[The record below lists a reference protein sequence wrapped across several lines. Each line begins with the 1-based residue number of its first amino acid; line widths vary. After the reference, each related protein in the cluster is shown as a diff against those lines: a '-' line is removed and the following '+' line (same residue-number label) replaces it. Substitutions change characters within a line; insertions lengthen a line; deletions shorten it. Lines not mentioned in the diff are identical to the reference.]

1 LVDLAAAAEN
11 LQQDMQAMTQREEKL
26 TSTRLKLEKMQEVIT
41 KQEANVKKLEKDRD
55 AALVK
60 AR

>member
-1 LVDLAAAAEN
+1 MDLAAAAEN